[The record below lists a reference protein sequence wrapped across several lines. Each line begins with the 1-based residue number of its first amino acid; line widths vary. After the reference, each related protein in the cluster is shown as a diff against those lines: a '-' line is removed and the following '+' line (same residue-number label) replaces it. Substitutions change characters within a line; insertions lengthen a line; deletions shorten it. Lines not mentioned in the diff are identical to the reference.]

1 MCVNV
6 RAGLGQQF
14 QGFGMVSR
22 RIVSV
27 GYSWLLGWTLLSGSA
42 VAATDCA
49 ELRNLHRQG
58 TEITTAVVVP
68 AGTFTAPEHP
78 DWWPA
83 ETFSH
88 LPAFCRVAGRLHP
101 TPDSDIRFEVWL
113 PASGWNGKF
122 LQAGNGGAAGSL
134 IYPVL
139 AAPLARR
146 YAVAHTDTGHVG
158 GGGDFSWAAGH
169 PEKVTDFAY
178 RAVHE
183 VTLAGKAL
191 VQAYYGDRPRLSYW
205 MGCSTGGRQ
214 GYVEAQR
221 FPDDYDGI
229 IAGAPVANWVPEG
242 SLAVILQR
250 ELTSPTGFPPAKLP
264 LLHQAA
270 VAACDLN
277 DGVKDG
283 VIANPDHCRFDP
295 GTLLCKSNKTEGC
308 LTRDEI
314 ASARRMYAGVVDGK
328 GRQVYPGTGPGS
340 ELHWDSFASPGFLIG
355 ESAYRYLVYRNP
367 KWSAQSFDVDHD
379 QAAAEAADHGSMS
392 AMDPNLSPFLGHG
405 GKLLTYH
412 GTADSLSPYR
422 NTRAYH
428 WSVERT
434 VGYRAAKGVRYY
446 EVPGMDHCAGG
457 AGAGDIDWL
466 HALDSWVETGRAPGA
481 LPAKHAADQDG
492 PAFERPVC
500 AYPEQARLQKGRG
513 KHHKAEY
520 WACAAPK

>member
-1 MCVNV
+1 MRMC
-6 RAGLGQQF
+6 R
-14 QGFGMVSR
+14 
-22 RIVSV
+22 
-27 GYSWLLGWTLLSGSA
+27 WLMHTGVAMLGSA
-42 VAATDCA
+42 VLCGTSVAATECA
-49 ELRNLHRQG
+49 DLRKLNRQG

-68 AGTFTAPEHP
+68 AGAFTAPEHA

-83 ETFSH
+83 ETFGH

-146 YAVAHTDTGHVG
+146 YAVAHTDTGHQG

-178 RAVHE
+178 RAVHQ
-183 VTLAGKAL
+183 VTLAGKAI
-191 VQAYYGDRPRLSYW
+191 VNAYYGDRPRLSYW

-221 FPDDYDGI
+221 YPDDYDGI
-229 IAGAPVANWVPEG
+229 VAGAPAANWILTG

-264 LLHQAA
+264 LLHEAA
-270 VAACDLN
+270 VASCDLN

-283 VIANPDHCRFDP
+283 VITNPDHCRFDP
-295 GTLLCKSNKTEGC
+295 GTLLCKSGKTEAC
-308 LTRDEI
+308 LTKDEVS
-314 ASARRMYAGVVDGK
+314 SARRMYAGVVDAKGK
-328 GRQVYPGTGPGS
+328 PLLPGTGPGS
-340 ELHWDSFASPGFLIG
+340 ELHWDAFASPGFKIG
-355 ESAYRYLVYRNP
+355 ESAFRYLVYSNP
-367 KWSAQSFDVDHD
+367 NWSVQSFDVEHD
-379 QAAAEAADHGSMS
+379 VPAGEAADHGMAN
-392 AMDPNLSPFLGHG
+392 AMDPNLSPFLSHG

-412 GTADSLSPYR
+412 GTADSLIPYR
-422 NTRAYH
+422 NTRTYYL
-428 WSVERT
+428 SVERT

-466 HALDSWVETGRAPGA
+466 HALDTWVESGRTPSA
-481 LPAKHAADQDG
+481 LEAKHAADKDG

-500 AYPEQARLQKGRG
+500 PYPEQAHLQHRRG
-513 KHHKAEY
+513 KHRHAQY
-520 WACAAPK
+520 WACGVPK